1 MKAGDVRKFNP
12 EGREVLTYAGIKNG
26 EDVLLTRVGRTYK
39 YEGLRPGVLVRE
51 VDFKL
56 VSSGV
61 EYEMFSSQ
69 YVGYIET
76 EVKEEEMEDF

>member
-1 MKAGDVRKFNP
+1 MKKGDVRKFNP

-26 EDVLLTRVGRTYK
+26 EDVILTRVGKAYN

-51 VDFKL
+51 VDFRV

-69 YVGYIET
+69 YVGYIEPEVT
-76 EVKEEEMEDF
+76 EGEMDDF